1 MYKQTYIH
9 TCLYMSINIICML
22 VFFFFKKKNTTKKLC
37 VRHTSPSGATKLHP
51 NAVQELNEVKQIN

>member
-1 MYKQTYIH
+1 MSVYVYKYNMH
-9 TCLYMSINIICML
+9 VS
-22 VFFFFKKKNTTKKLC
+22 FFFFFKKNTTKKLC

>member
-1 MYKQTYIH
+1 
-9 TCLYMSINIICML
+9 ML
-22 VFFFFKKKNTTKKLC
+22 VFFFFFKKNTTKKLC